1 MNKIKQFLKIDPSD
15 AFFFQLVAVQ
25 AVALA
30 ILWTLLDP
38 SVMTCLAGDNLFS
51 KILVFVGRII
61 FIMCSLIFIC
71 TDIDYYLLFLSED
84 DSEEDEE

>member
-25 AVALA
+25 AVVLA

-38 SVMTCLAGDNLFS
+38 SVMTCIAGDNLFS
-51 KILVFVGRII
+51 KILVFAGRTI
-61 FIMCSLIFIC
+61 FIMSSFIFIC
-71 TDIDYYLLFLSED
+71 ADVDYYLLLSED